1 MRVARHVLS
10 RASKS
15 AAKFTPLALLALG
28 VAALALLA
36 LDAAPSGIARAE
48 TAPESPAADA
58 ESDFGARGSI
68 LEDGDP
74 FPIEGLYSDKKNE
87 AGEDAPAGAE
97 QLAEPDTAPEPD
109 AQPVD
114 TSARFQAVYNVSLG
128 RFNLGNFSISGT
140 VQNGR
145 YALRGN
151 GTFSVLKGWVFN
163 WQGQIH
169 GSGEATTDG
178 ANPRS
183 YSFSQSD
190 GKYSER
196 LSIDF
201 GDGYVQSVKIWPKP
215 RPYSGEIKVTKEQVQ
230 HVVDPLSGA
239 FLTARSDNPRADL
252 SVCNQVIPVFDG
264 RSRYDL
270 VLKPKKRVM
279 VQNRGA
285 RNYSG
290 PAAVC
295 QVKFVPI
302 SGYPRGDPGI
312 EELRQANGIEAW
324 LVPLQGTG
332 MYVPYRIT
340 IPAFGGYKAVAV
352 ATSMRAGRAGRA
364 DAR

>member
-10 RASKS
+10 IAASVV
-15 AAKFTPLALLALG
+15 A
-28 VAALALLA
+28 VAALVLGIAVLALVA
-36 LDAAPSGIARAE
+36 LDASPHGIARAE
-48 TAPESPAADA
+48 TAPEDPAPDA
-58 ESDFGARGSI
+58 DFGARGSI
-68 LEDGDP
+68 LDEAEP
-74 FPIEGLYSDKKNE
+74 FPIEGLYNDKNKPGDEN
-87 AGEDAPAGAE
+87 APPHDSE
-97 QLAEPDTAPEPD
+97 FAEPNPEPEP
-109 AQPVD
+109 AEPEQRAGPVD

-140 VQNGR
+140 VQNGQ
-145 YALRGN
+145 YSLRGN

-163 WQGQIH
+163 WQGRLH

-190 GKYSER
+190 GKYQER

-215 RPYSGEIKVTKEQVQ
+215 RPYPGEIKVTKEQVQ
-230 HVVDPLSGA
+230 RVVDPLSGA
-239 FLTARSDNPRADL
+239 FLTARSNDTRANL

-279 VQNRGA
+279 VQNRGKG
-285 RNYSG
+285 NYSG

-312 EELRQANGIEAW
+312 EELRQAGGIEAW
-324 LVPLQGTG
+324 LVPLRGTG
-332 MYVPYRIT
+332 MYVPYQIT
-340 IPAFGGYKAVAV
+340 IPAFGGYTAVAV
-352 ATSMRAGRAGRA
+352 ATSMRVGRAGRA
-364 DAR
+364 EAR